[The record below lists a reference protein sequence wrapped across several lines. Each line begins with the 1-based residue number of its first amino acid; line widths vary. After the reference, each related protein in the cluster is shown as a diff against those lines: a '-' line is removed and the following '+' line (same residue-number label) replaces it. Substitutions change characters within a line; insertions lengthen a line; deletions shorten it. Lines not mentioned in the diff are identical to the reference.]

1 MNDILYSYMTKRF
14 SDKYIE
20 DFHSSMGPVVTFSRA
35 AGCSL
40 SQLANAL
47 ASKLNEGQ
55 KDKTWDVV
63 SKEILHHSAEIL
75 KLQPDTLKSI
85 FKPKNRNLFDEIVQ
99 AFISG
104 EYHLEKRMIKT
115 VISVIHNFGVEGHKI
130 IVGRAANIIC
140 SDIPNSLHIRIDAPL
155 NWRIEK
161 VMKIKEFSKEEAVN
175 CINQTEKNRD
185 NFRRSV
191 KGDVDQSDT
200 FDLII
205 NQATFSKD
213 QIIDLIINA
222 MKIKKLI

>member
-1 MNDILYSYMTKRF
+1 MTKRF
-14 SDKYIE
+14 SEKNIDGLHPSI
-20 DFHSSMGPVVTFSRA
+20 GPVVTISRT
-35 AGCSL
+35 AGCSS

-55 KDKTWDVV
+55 KDKTWDVI

-85 FKPKNRNLFDEIVQ
+85 FKAKNRNLFDEIVQ

-115 VISVIHNFGVEGHKI
+115 VINVIHNFGVEGHKI

-140 SDIPNSLHIRIDAPL
+140 SDIQNSLHIRIDAPL
-155 NWRIEK
+155 NWRIER
-161 VMKIKEFSKEEAVN
+161 VMKIKEFSKEEAYN

-185 NFRRSV
+185 NFRKSV
-191 KGDVDQSDT
+191 KGDNDQSDT
-200 FDLII
+200 FDIII
-205 NQATFSKD
+205 NQAVFTKD
-213 QIIDLIINA
+213 QIVELIIDT
-222 MKIKKLI
+222 MKLKKLI